1 VPDACW
7 PVRAKVRSRLH
18 YYLADREAHA
28 TEPGARAVL
37 LHLDGR
43 VSETSTAN
51 VAIVRGD
58 TITTPPPHDALP
70 GVSLRHVR
78 GIAESHGLSW
88 ATRSLTVDDLAAVYR
103 RLYPSL
109 VRTAFLL
116 VDTREQAEE
125 VVQEAFAKAFPKWDR
140 LRIPEAY
147 VRTCV
152 VNGCRRVQRRRGL
165 ARRLVVPPIDE
176 VRNEHDHIADAVRA
190 LPSPQREVVV
200 LRYYLQATDAEIA
213 ATLKIALGTVKSSL
227 HRARAALREQLVTR
241 ANDVEGRSCTTP
253 MQLTRWTRS
262 SASSP
267 TPCAD
272 VPTASPPRPSATPT
286 CSGASCTA
294 VAAPRP
300 WRP

>member
-1 VPDACW
+1 MNPEPLDPGLAPGTHAVDPRLDRLAVAGRGEIVEATAREVALR
-7 PVRAKVRSRLH
+7 PARTAAREHTRAQRDERLGP
-18 YYLADREAHA
+18 A
-28 TEPGARAVL
+28 TLGEP
-37 LHLDGR
+37 
-43 VSETSTAN
+43 E
-51 VAIVRGD
+51 
-58 TITTPPPHDALP
+58 P
-70 GVSLRHVR
+70 
-78 GIAESHGLSW
+78 
-88 ATRSLTVDDLAAVYR
+88 VDDLAAVYR

-165 ARRLVVPPIDE
+165 ARRLVVPPIE
-176 VRNEHDHIADAVRA
+176 ELGSEHDHIADAVRA

-241 ANDVEGRSCTTP
+241 DIDEEGWS
-253 MQLTRWTRS
+253 
-262 SASSP
+262 
-267 TPCAD
+267 
-272 VPTASPPRPSATPT
+272 
-286 CSGASCTA
+286 
-294 VAAPRP
+294 
-300 WRP
+300 